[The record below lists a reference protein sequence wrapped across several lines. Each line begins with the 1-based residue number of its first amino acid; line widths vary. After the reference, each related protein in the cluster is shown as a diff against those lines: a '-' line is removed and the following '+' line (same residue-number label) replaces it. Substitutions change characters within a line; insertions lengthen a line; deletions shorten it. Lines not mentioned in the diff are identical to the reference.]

1 MRITVLAVCLI
12 AGAGLAGAATPPKEP
27 VPSKAAA
34 SPKAVSKPATPA
46 KAAAPNAASAKAAVR
61 KGPRP
66 PSMERLTCRTG
77 PNDEQARLIAQVV
90 KGRTMEF
97 AYYSRLGTRVCS
109 IHARRGD
116 AYSKWADGEDGNST
130 VKLLHGTAA
139 LQYKPGY
146 LKIDFD
152 DVDRMTFCGM
162 HGEINATIEV
172 TKNKAECA
180 IKGVFD
186 LGTATPTEEPKK
198 DKGAQAPAEPKKDAS
213 VQAPAEPKKD
223 AQAPEEPKQAA
234 RASEAQDKAAQ
245 AGEGPKQ
252 EAQAPGE
259 PKKETPAAEDPNKEA
274 LAAEISK

>member
-1 MRITVLAVCLI
+1 MRIVALAVCLI
-12 AGAGLAGAATPPKEP
+12 AGADLAGAASTPKEP
-27 VPSKAAA
+27 VSSTAA
-34 SPKAVSKPATPA
+34 SPKAASKPAAPSKTASP
-46 KAAAPNAASAKAAVR
+46 KATSPKAAVK
-61 KGPRP
+61 KGPPP

-116 AYSKWADGEDGNST
+116 AYTKWADGADGNST
-130 VKLLHGTAA
+130 VKLLNGTAA

-162 HGEINATIEV
+162 HGEINASIEV
-172 TKNKAECA
+172 TKNKAECV

-186 LGTATPTEEPKK
+186 LGSATPTEEPKK
-198 DKGAQAPAEPKKDAS
+198 DKGGQVTDETKKEAQASAEPNKEAQASAEPKK
-213 VQAPAEPKKD
+213 
-223 AQAPEEPKQAA
+223 
-234 RASEAQDKAAQ
+234 EAQ
-245 AGEGPKQ
+245 GTE
-252 EAQAPGE
+252 E
-259 PKKETPAAEDPNKEA
+259 PKKESLVVIEESKKEA
-274 LAAEISK
+274 LVVEEQNKSVQAAENNK